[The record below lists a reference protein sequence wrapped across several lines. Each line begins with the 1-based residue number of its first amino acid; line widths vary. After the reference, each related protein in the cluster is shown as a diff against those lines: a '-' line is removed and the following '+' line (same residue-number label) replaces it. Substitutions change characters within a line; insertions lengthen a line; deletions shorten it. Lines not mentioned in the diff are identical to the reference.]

1 MRCPATGWC
10 RLGAG
15 YSQILAT
22 LREPQEKRVIWTMMS
37 TAEAICSRMDG
48 GEW

>member
-1 MRCPATGWC
+1 MQ
-10 RLGAG
+10 LDGAVSVPVT
-15 YSQILAT
+15 SQILAT